1 MNVVFSLFKIKYCI
15 IILLQEMFVMM
26 LETVTNLISL
36 VFLFF
41 FINIFF
47 QSLCLSNKPNK
58 PLTLTGVFCK
68 KMEDFEFS
76 LGDPIIIK
84 FLFSENK
91 NKALIPIKI
100 LTKKAII
107 F

>member
-1 MNVVFSLFKIKYCI
+1 M
-15 IILLQEMFVMM
+15 
-26 LETVTNLISL
+26 VTNLISL
-36 VFLFF
+36 VFFFF
-41 FINIFF
+41 FINQIF

-84 FLFSENK
+84 FLFSEKNN
-91 NKALIPIKI
+91 NKALISIRI
-100 LTKKAII
+100 LTKKATIL
-107 F
+107 